1 MLKNVEA
8 KIRKEMEESLRQ
20 QQAEA
25 TKRLAQREEE

>member
-25 TKRLAQREEE
+25 AKRLA